1 MIGPRGAETVQVK
14 GWVGILGMVLTMGL
28 LSSANLQAAP
38 GDGYSIEDFGL
49 DSAGELVDVC
59 TLDAGHE
66 HHEIA
71 VAFCYG
77 FFEGAANY
85 DDSLDGPKW
94 HRGILCEPPEVTR
107 EQAVAVFTQYI
118 EANPQYSS
126 ELPVDAIFR
135 ALVDK
140 WPCTE

>member
-1 MIGPRGAETVQVK
+1 MQFKSWIGIPGF
-14 GWVGILGMVLTMGL
+14 VLTLGL
-28 LSSANLQAAP
+28 LFSASLQAAP
-38 GDGYSIEDFGL
+38 GDGYSIEDLGL
-49 DSAGELVDVC
+49 STASELVDVC
-59 TLDAGHE
+59 TVDAGHDD
-66 HHEIA
+66 HGTA
-71 VAFCYG
+71 MGFCYG

-107 EQAVAVFTQYI
+107 GQAVTVFIQYI
-118 EANPQYSS
+118 TANPQYGA

-140 WPCTE
+140 WPCTK

>member
-1 MIGPRGAETVQVK
+1 MQFNSWIGIPGF
-14 GWVGILGMVLTMGL
+14 VLTLGL
-28 LSSANLQAAP
+28 LFSASLQAAP
-38 GDGYSIEDFGL
+38 GDGYSIEDLGL
-49 DSAGELVDVC
+49 STASELVDVC
-59 TLDAGHE
+59 TVDAGHDD
-66 HHEIA
+66 HGTA
-71 VAFCYG
+71 MGFCYG

-107 EQAVAVFTQYI
+107 GQAVTVFIQYI
-118 EANPQYSS
+118 TANPQYGA

-140 WPCTE
+140 WPCTK